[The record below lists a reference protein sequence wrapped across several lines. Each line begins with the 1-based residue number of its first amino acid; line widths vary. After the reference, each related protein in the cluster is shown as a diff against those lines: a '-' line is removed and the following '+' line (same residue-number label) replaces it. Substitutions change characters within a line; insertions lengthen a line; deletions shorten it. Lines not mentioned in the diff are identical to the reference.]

1 MFVLAVYCLPWL
13 TLNNTRPLIGMPP
26 WPTRTRSLLVEDPV
40 NVLLATNPALADDY
54 QLTVAAIQQAGCTQ
68 VGLNAGSDFLEY
80 PLWWL
85 LDAPQSGTRIEVLST
100 GARLKPYAGSSFS
113 PCAVV
118 CTQCEGQ
125 STHRFLPSSAQNDWI
140 RPFMER

>member
-1 MFVLAVYCLPWL
+1 MGF
-13 TLNNTRPLIGMPP
+13 
-26 WPTRTRSLLVEDPV
+26 
-40 NVLLATNPALADDY
+40 LLATKLALADDY
-54 QLTVAAIQQAGCTQ
+54 QLTVSAIRDAGCAQ
-68 VGLNAGSDFLEY
+68 VGLNAGAEFLEY

-85 LDAPQSGTRIEVLST
+85 LDAPQSGTRIDVLST

-125 STHRFLPSSAQNDWI
+125 PTYRFLPFSAQNDSI
-140 RPFMER
+140 RSFMDR